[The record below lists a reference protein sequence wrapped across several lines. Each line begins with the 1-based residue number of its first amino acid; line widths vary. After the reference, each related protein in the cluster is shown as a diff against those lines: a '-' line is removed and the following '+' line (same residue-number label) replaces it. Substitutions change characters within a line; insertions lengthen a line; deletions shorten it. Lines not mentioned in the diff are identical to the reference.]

1 MSSSVWKRWR
11 HVSLRLWDWLFW
23 KWLVFLIFAFQKM
36 IWYFSTTTDC
46 DPGGKNIECL
56 NGGTCDVT
64 SSLNRFHYQNGSYV
78 EAYAQCT
85 CVRFADQIFIKLN
98 HSSGPFILSF
108 INIWGISGLRK
119 RDKNSKS
126 SFGNIQNMS
135 RNLDSGKF
143 IESPKPKNPKIPAW
157 KFFLIGYG
165 DKISFLIQK
174 QFLTLNS
181 FFWSSVYWL
190 LWWPMWKL
198 RLQSKSLWK

>member
-1 MSSSVWKRWR
+1 MPSSVWKRWR

-64 SSLNRFHYQNGSYV
+64 SSLNRFHYQNGSYI

-85 CVRFADQIFIKLN
+85 CVRFADQIIIKLN
-98 HSSGPFILSF
+98 HSSEPFILSF

-143 IESPKPKNPKIPAW
+143 IESPKPKIR
-157 KFFLIGYG
+157 KFLHENFSWSGMVT
-165 DKISFLIQK
+165 KFHISF
-174 QFLTLNS
+174 
-181 FFWSSVYWL
+181 
-190 LWWPMWKL
+190 
-198 RLQSKSLWK
+198 KSNF